1 MDRDR
6 GIAEHGLGPR
16 GRDHDVAVRHA
27 LDRVADVPEMAV
39 DLGRLDL
46 EVRDRGLQRAVP
58 VDQPLV
64 LVDQAVAIEVDEH
77 LPAPRADRPSSM
89 VKRSRD
95 QSADA
100 PRRCSCWLMMP
111 PDCAFHFQTSSTKA
125 SRPISRRLPRR
136 QLALDHHLGRDARMI
151 AAGLPQHGAAQHPMK
166 ARQGILQR
174 EIHRMTHVQAARD
187 VGRRH
192 HDAPGRGGRVAA
204 RRVVAGLLP
213 CVIVRGL
220 DLGGSE
226 CLVQHRRTIRRAW
239 GTSRQ
244 AAPGL

>member
-6 GIAEHGLGPR
+6 GIAEHGLGPGR
-16 GRDHDVAVRHA
+16 GDHDVAVRHA
-27 LDRVADVPEMAV
+27 LDRVADVPEVAV

-46 EVRDRGLQRAVP
+46 EIRDRGLQRAVP

-64 LVDQAVAIEVDEH
+64 LVDQAVAIEVDEY
-77 LPAPRADRPSSM
+77 LPDRGGQALVHGEAIARPVGGRAQA
-89 VKRSRD
+89 V
-95 QSADA
+95 QLLADDA
-100 PRRCSCWLMMP
+100 ARL
-111 PDCAFHFQTSSTKA
+111 
-125 SRPISRRLPRR
+125 RLPLPDQLDERLTADLAPAFR
-136 QLALDHHLGRDARMI
+136 HQLALDHHLGRDARMI

-192 HDAPGRGGRVAA
+192 HDAPGHGRRVAA
-204 RRVVAGLLP
+204 RRVVTGLLP

-239 GTSRQ
+239 GTLRR